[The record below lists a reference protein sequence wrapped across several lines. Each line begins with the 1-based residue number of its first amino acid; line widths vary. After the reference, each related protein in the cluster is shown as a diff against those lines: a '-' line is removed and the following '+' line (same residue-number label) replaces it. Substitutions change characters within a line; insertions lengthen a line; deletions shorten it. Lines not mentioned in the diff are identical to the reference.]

1 MGLEL
6 TKGLSLESRISKA
19 DHSQGGMLAV
29 CRDTGDSW
37 EHGRKECRASKDRGL
52 GNHHGWG
59 EKMNT
64 E

>member
-52 GNHHGWG
+52 GNHHG
-59 EKMNT
+59 
-64 E
+64 